1 LNFNIHLKLNICFKL
16 INLDTSQDL
25 AQVTTTTASVNLISS
40 TQTIVQIIPMQF
52 ALQLIHFLFIFFE
65 AVLGFF
71 SLRVL
76 ARYQISR
83 FHYKQFET
91 SKDQTEHDWLTNLEK
106 TNQIKNHT
114 NFQDLTNFKKE

>member
-1 LNFNIHLKLNICFKL
+1 
-16 INLDTSQDL
+16 
-25 AQVTTTTASVNLISS
+25 
-40 TQTIVQIIPMQF
+40 MQF

-65 AVLGFF
+65 AILGFV

-91 SKDQTEHDWLTNLEK
+91 SNRKDLEWLYNLDEAANVNK
-106 TNQIKNHT
+106 KNINEGG
-114 NFQDLTNFKKE
+114 NFQDLKKD